1 MGVEGV
7 AHTALG
13 LSPRDPSDNWQY
25 CQHLASSCQVCV
37 TECLTVC
44 RGVCVCAGVGVFV
57 YLTGL
62 NIHIDII
69 AMTASR
75 DSCLDNRNQF
85 FTNLTRLRNFYFCK
99 SFSRYL
105 SFYQVLFSITDIRY
119 YLTYNV
125 LMTDAPGCLVLFFN
139 ILLLQSSPLSW
150 KPHVQ
155 IGLRTD
161 SSSLQYRCYLGK
173 LIHFSPGS

>member
-1 MGVEGV
+1 MEVEGV
-7 AHTALG
+7 AHRALG

-37 TECLTVC
+37 TECLSEF
-44 RGVCVCAGVGVFV
+44 VCVCAGVGVFV

-85 FTNLTRLRNFYFCK
+85 FTNLTRLRNFSFCK
-99 SFSRYL
+99 YFRRYL
-105 SFYQVLFSITDIRY
+105 SFYCVLFSITDIRY
-119 YLTYNV
+119 YLRYNV
-125 LMTDAPGCLVLFFN
+125 LITDAPGCLVLFFN

-150 KPHVQ
+150 KPHVR

-161 SSSLQYRCYLGK
+161 SSSLQSRCQLSK
-173 LIHFSPGS
+173 HIHLSPGS